1 MLVGKCIPAS
11 PAVCFWRNGVQKEY
25 EKDEKGQLWDLR
37 KERGED

>member
-25 EKDEKGQLWDLR
+25 EEDELLGLLR
-37 KERGED
+37 KERGKD